1 MRFDKIEKVHEG
13 AFIDRYNVSYTT
25 QDQRKK
31 VYEIIS
37 RNKDLKTLED
47 LHNPHTDGVVI
58 IMTDAGGEKIL
69 LNKEFRMAV
78 GECVYNFPAGLIDS
92 GETPKEAAAREL
104 REETGL
110 EIVEIADQL
119 YDSYSAIGFSNET
132 NAVVIGTAAGT
143 FAPST
148 STMEEIQAGWY
159 TKEEVKNLLKNKHFA
174 ARTQAY
180 CYLWGSKGESDGIF
194 NISDSVKE
202 AFLAYNVSSAVVNTI
217 LNLDSRK

>member
-1 MRFDKIEKVHEG
+1 MRFDKIVKVHEG

-92 GETPKEAAAREL
+92 GENTEGSGGKGIKGR
-104 REETGL
+104 
-110 EIVEIADQL
+110 
-119 YDSYSAIGFSNET
+119 N
-132 NAVVIGTAAGT
+132 
-143 FAPST
+143 
-148 STMEEIQAGWY
+148 
-159 TKEEVKNLLKNKHFA
+159 
-174 ARTQAY
+174 RT
-180 CYLWGSKGESDGIF
+180 
-194 NISDSVKE
+194 
-202 AFLAYNVSSAVVNTI
+202 
-217 LNLDSRK
+217 